1 MKFVFSLSDLGIW
14 LAISS
19 LVLILAAEL
28 TSPYYASRTK
38 ISFNR
43 KRIRRVAVATAI
55 ASIVVALIWITFSI
69 L

>member
-19 LVLILAAEL
+19 LVMIIAAEL
-28 TSPYYASRTK
+28 MSPYYASTTK

-43 KRIRRVAVATAI
+43 KRIRTVAVATGI
-55 ASIVVALIWITFSI
+55 ASIVVALIWITFSF